1 MKYLVISIGFI
12 VSTTLVKLQTLNLV
26 MIPLYGLSLAG
37 LIVMTKELQSQE
49 TDRTWKWNRL
59 VVSILVCSSGA
70 IMTWVVQTLVP
81 LGPIFASSL
90 LGLGAGLLI
99 PGSAVVFFCGTFVGM
114 ASIEVFTW
122 KFFLIA
128 GAIAGFLWYLTED
141 LFQGVGGK
149 LGTLAMLASWIT
161 VLLFPAALQ
170 EPTKGS
176 WIILGLGLIVSLI
189 SGLTTFFLHTK
200 KYTNSVVASS
210 LAGGLSLILSYVLGS
225 IAQQP
230 IHLLAAM
237 GFAASFVGMSSKLR
251 ISDWYQLLVPL
262 VFCSVLFFAFG
273 SFYPGIGGKLGF
285 IAFISVSASYWI
297 KKGLSRIKSQC
308 TIKL

>member
-1 MKYLVISIGFI
+1 MKYLVVSIGFI
-12 VSTTLVKLQTLNLV
+12 VSTTLVKLQTLNLE

-59 VVSILVCSSGA
+59 ISSILVSSSGA
-70 IMTWVVQTLVP
+70 ILTWVVQSLVP
-81 LGPIFASSL
+81 LGPVFASSL

-99 PGSAVVFFCGTFVGM
+99 PGSTVVFFCGTFVGM

-122 KFFLIA
+122 EFFLIA
-128 GAIAGFLWYLTED
+128 GAIAGFLWYVTED

-149 LGTLAMLASWIT
+149 LGTLAMVASWIT
-161 VLLFPAALQ
+161 VLMFPTPLQ
-170 EPTKGS
+170 EPSTGS
-176 WIILGLGLIVSLI
+176 WILVGLGFVISVI
-189 SGLTTFFLHTK
+189 SGLTTFILHTN
-200 KYTNSVVASS
+200 KYTNPVVASS
-210 LAGGLSLILSYVLGS
+210 IAGSLSLVFAYGLGS
-225 IAQQP
+225 LAQQSM
-230 IHLLAAM
+230 HLLAAM

-251 ISDWYQLLVPL
+251 ISDWYLLL
-262 VFCSVLFFAFG
+262 ISLGFCSVLFFSFG

-297 KKGLSRIKSQC
+297 KKGLSWIESQC